1 MTTRPEG
8 AGRGAIKT
16 WANKKR
22 EPIKALIKTAGA
34 RREMIARKGFSPMD
48 DAKAETSDAPGPA
61 FDAAGDAK
69 RLLRTVRSAAL
80 ATSTAEYPFVSL
92 VNIATYYDGSP
103 ILLLSQLAAH
113 TRHLAA
119 DPRLS
124 LLLCQ
129 GGEGDPL
136 AHPRLTLL
144 GRTERIDDPDRRAV
158 LRTRFLNRHPKSAL
172 YADFT
177 DFAFHQVTL
186 ERAHLNGGFARAAA
200 LSAEQVR
207 TSLDDAAD
215 LIGMEA
221 AAISHINTDHA
232 AVPALFA
239 QAFGR
244 CGAGDWRVTGLDPE
258 GLDLAKDDEI
268 CRVTFP
274 SRVTTGVELRRVLMD
289 LASEARRYLAG
300 VEKSGERRL

>member
-1 MTTRPEG
+1 
-8 AGRGAIKT
+8 
-16 WANKKR
+16 
-22 EPIKALIKTAGA
+22 
-34 RREMIARKGFSPMD
+34 MIACKGFSSMD
-48 DAKAETSDAPGPA
+48 DAKAETSGAAGPA
-61 FDAAGDAK
+61 FDAAGEAK
-69 RLLRTVRSAAL
+69 RLLRTARAAAL
-80 ATSTAEYPFVSL
+80 ATLTEEHPFVSL

-103 ILLLSQLAAH
+103 ILLVSQLAAH

-129 GGEGDPL
+129 GGQGDPL

-200 LSAEQVR
+200 LSAEQVH
-207 TSLDDAAD
+207 TSIEDATD
-215 LIGMEA
+215 LICVEA

-239 QAFGR
+239 QAFGQ
-244 CGAGDWRVTGLDPE
+244 CGGGDWRVTGLDPE

-274 SRVTTGVELRRVLMD
+274 SRVTTSAELRQVLVD
-289 LASEARRYLAG
+289 LASEARRCLASI
-300 VEKSGERRL
+300 EKSGKLRL